1 MRGDF
6 MNIIK
11 EYIQLDKIEGPLI
24 VLSGV
29 ENAAYD
35 EIVENKDK

>member
-1 MRGDF
+1 M
-6 MNIIK
+6 IK
-11 EYIQLDKIEGPLI
+11 EYMQLDRIVGPLI

-35 EIVENKDK
+35 EIV